1 MFSNAYRCRAGLHA
15 IFSRLDQVIPCFRF
29 PCCAA
34 LGAGL
39 VIFSA
44 LFSRVHGEYGPN
56 SFAPVVEIH
65 LDRIL
70 EHHFLGFG
78 TQWEYEG
85 GRRDL
90 NVDNPIWEKR
100 WPEMVKR
107 IDFMRPSILRIM
119 HDAKMY
125 TKMENGQI
133 VADYDS
139 PRMELMYRLLDHA
152 KSRNIPVLFG
162 EWWLHEDYLKHYGTV
177 TDPRWAEEVIVP
189 FLIHLRE
196 ERGYT
201 NIRYFNLINEP
212 HAKELLPGMPFDYEG
227 WRSAV
232 IHLGKALKKNG
243 LGDKVIIA
251 GTDGPGDWSGWL
263 DRLSKD
269 TELNAY
275 VGAYEYHLYAH
286 LRDSELQPSLVEG
299 KLETHEL
306 RPRRLMVSRND
317 ANGRSKPFF
326 MGEAGIDDGNKEDQ
340 QTKRSEFSY
349 GVWMADYAVQSMRA
363 GLAGL
368 IAWDTDDA
376 MHTWGS
382 YGQEG
387 LKGWGFWNSLAGFKD
402 YPADDFKLRPWFY
415 TWSLLCR
422 LLPQGAQTLEVDAT
436 GDPLLRVAA
445 ARLPDGK
452 GFSLVIVN
460 QSSEPRRLN
469 LNMANA
475 GQKKIHEFHYF
486 EASRPTD
493 EDGFPVASSVRES
506 VNLESGLELMIP
518 GQGVIFMTTQEQE
531 K

>member
-1 MFSNAYRCRAGLHA
+1 MMFSFFRLTPCLA
-15 IFSRLDQVIPCFRF
+15 ILSGFVL
-29 PCCAA
+29 
-34 LGAGL
+34 LKTE
-39 VIFSA
+39 
-44 LFSRVHGEYGPN
+44 VHGEKGPHTH
-56 SFAPVVEIH
+56 APVIKVH
-65 LDRIL
+65 PDRVL
-70 EHHFLGFG
+70 EDEFLGFG

-119 HDAKMY
+119 HDARMY
-125 TKMENGQI
+125 TKMENGRI

-139 PRMELMYRLLDHA
+139 PRMELMYRVLDYA
-152 KSRNIPVLFG
+152 KTRNIPVLFG
-162 EWWLHEDYLKHYGTV
+162 EWWLHEDYLKHYGSIS
-177 TDPRWAEEVIVP
+177 DPRWANELIVP

-196 ERGYT
+196 KRGYT

-212 HAKELLPGMPFDYEG
+212 HAKELLPGMPFDYDL

-232 IHLGKALKKNG
+232 INLGKALKKNG
-243 LGDKVIIA
+243 LEGKVIIA

-263 DRLSKD
+263 ERLSND
-269 TELNAY
+269 QELNSH

-286 LRDSELQPSLVEG
+286 LRDSVWQPSLLEG
-299 KLETHEL
+299 RLETHEM
-306 RPRRLMVSRND
+306 RPRRLMLNQND
-317 ANGRSKPFF
+317 PKGADKPFF
-326 MGEAGIDDGNKEDQ
+326 MGEAGIDDGNTGDTQ
-340 QTKRSEFSY
+340 PNRYEFSY

-363 GLAGL
+363 GMAGL
-368 IAWDTDDA
+368 IAWNTDDA

-422 LLPQGAQTLEVDAT
+422 LFPPGSQTLETDAT
-436 GDPLLRVAA
+436 GDPALRVAA

-452 GFSLVIVN
+452 GFSMVVVN
-460 QSSEPRRLN
+460 QASSPRN
-469 LNMANA
+469 LKLSLANA
-475 GQKKIHEFHYF
+475 DVKKMNEYRYF
-486 EASRPTD
+486 AESRPSD
-493 EDGFPVASSVRES
+493 ENGFPITSTVYES
-506 VNLESGLELMIP
+506 IDLESGLELRLP
-518 GQGVIFMTTQEQE
+518 GQGVVFLTTQEHGR
-531 K
+531 